1 MSCKSIQAQM
11 DMHQAFFH
19 SQPSLNLTTP
29 STDEQPQLNSRW
41 TSPHESD
48 AMLGPVLGGSVTPEE
63 DAAAEAAD
71 IIEYC
76 LGCYWPVVDLLI
88 NEALSDAF
96 WCEHRGVLNGTEE
109 APTSETALTDLL
121 HTDVSFVACMENV
134 RRSSMLVRSCISAIS
149 ARTPVHGA
157 THWLTWT
164 SDRRRARFS
173 STRRWIR
180 STPT

>member
-19 SQPSLNLTTP
+19 SEPSLNLTTP
-29 STDEQPQLNSRW
+29 STDEQSQFNS

-48 AMLGPVLGGSVTPEE
+48 AMPGPVLGGLVTPEE

-71 IIEYC
+71 IVEYC
-76 LGCYWPVVDLLI
+76 LGCYWPFVDMII

-109 APTSETALTDLL
+109 VPTSETALTDLL

-134 RRSSMLVRSCISAIS
+134 RLSSMLVRSCISAIS
-149 ARTPVHGA
+149 ARSPEHRA
-157 THWLTWT
+157 SHWLTWT

-173 STRRWIR
+173 STRWWIH